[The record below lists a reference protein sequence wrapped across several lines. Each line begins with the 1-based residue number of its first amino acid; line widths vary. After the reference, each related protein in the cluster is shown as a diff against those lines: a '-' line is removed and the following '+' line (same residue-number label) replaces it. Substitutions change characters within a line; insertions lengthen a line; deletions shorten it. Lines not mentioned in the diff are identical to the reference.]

1 MRKRFLA
8 TLLCLLSFCT
18 YGFAQKGMHSVG
30 LNVSYN
36 DDIDI
41 SNQDFFDL
49 GIGLGDGYRGFSI
62 GAKYQYYLTNYI
74 RLSPTIK
81 YVSMENS
88 RFENSYF
95 YDSDYYYQLGIPNSV
110 IWEHEKVSMQ
120 GIDASLD
127 IHWFFTKVRRV
138 RSYFITG
145 LSVGYLKSTCIMDY
159 YNQVWSDR
167 NNQYNTNSC
176 YYEAR
181 EDKDNH
187 LGMNVGIGINWEI
200 IPALSLQTEFVF
212 RYDGEDYG
220 DYLVDQETGEEFS
233 SGLYINT
240 DVFRPTQ
247 FTIGLSYNF

>member
-49 GIGLGDGYRGFSI
+49 SIGLGDGYRGFSI

-74 RLSPTIK
+74 RLSPTVK

-88 RFENSYF
+88 QFENSYF
-95 YDSDYYYQLGIPNSV
+95 YDSDYYQQLGIPSYV
-110 IWEHEKVSMQ
+110 TWRHEKVSMQ
-120 GIDASLD
+120 GFDVSLD
-127 IHWFFTKVRRV
+127 IHWFFTKVRRI

-145 LSVGYLKSTCIMDY
+145 LSVGHLKSKCVADY
-159 YNQVWSDR
+159 YDQIWFDWY
-167 NNQYNTNSC
+167 NQYNATGSFN
-176 YYEAR
+176 EAT
-181 EDKDNH
+181 KDNRF
-187 LGMNVGIGINWEI
+187 GMNVGIGINWEI

-220 DYLVDQETGEEFS
+220 DYPVDQETGEEFS
-233 SGLYINT
+233 SDLYINT
-240 DVFRPTQ
+240 DLFRPTQ